1 MAAFIA
7 VSYGATTKQEM
18 PVFVRFF
25 FFLENA
31 FVQFSQ
37 VFNEK
42 EVLLCIRESAAFNE
56 RSN

>member
-18 PVFVRFF
+18 PVFVRF